1 MKNNN
6 RYEDYEDINAK
17 DLDKWV
23 DEDIDDDD

>member
-6 RYEDYEDINAK
+6 RYEDYEDINVK